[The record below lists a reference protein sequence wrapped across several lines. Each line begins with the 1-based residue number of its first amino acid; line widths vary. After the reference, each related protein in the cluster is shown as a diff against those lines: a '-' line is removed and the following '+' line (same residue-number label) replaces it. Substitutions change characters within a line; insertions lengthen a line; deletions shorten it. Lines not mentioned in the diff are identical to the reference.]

1 MKKAFTIIELV
12 IVISVLIILIGITIP
27 SMRGMQQS
35 GTLTKVKGELQTF
48 QAAVESYYSNS
59 SPNVYPGVPNFA
71 SNTIGATYLV
81 STTPQILNGPLYDP
95 LNPAGSTEYGYY
107 LSPNG
112 QYYAISSVGPNGHWG
127 CFAPGTMVLLA
138 NGDKKTIENLKV
150 GDVLLG
156 SQKSRNTVV
165 HLQIMRKQNRKIY
178 AFNNGRSFVTGDHP
192 FMTTKGW
199 EALDPPL
206 AQKQHQ
212 GLKVG
217 KLQVNDRLII
227 LNNESIQ
234 IKKISSKVFK
244 DAIVYSPQLDGN
256 HTYYADGFLV
266 HNSASPTPVSVNNS
280 GVVSKYNGSS
290 SDDICVSNGTGC

>member
-59 SPNVYPGVPNFA
+59 SPNVYPGPPGA
-71 SNTIGATYLV
+71 SSNTIGATYLV
-81 STTPQILNGPLYDP
+81 SATPQILNSPLYDP
-95 LNPAGSTEYGYY
+95 FNPAGSTEYGYY
-107 LSPNG
+107 LSANG
-112 QYYAISSVGPNGHWG
+112 QYYVVSSMGPNGHWG

-138 NGDKKTIENLKV
+138 NGDKKTIEHLKV
-150 GDVLLG
+150 GDILWG

-165 HLQIMRKQNRKIY
+165 HLQIMRKQDRKIY
-178 AFNNGRSFVTGDHP
+178 AFNNGRYFVTGDHP
-192 FMTTKGW
+192 FMSTNGW
-199 EALDPPL
+199 KALDPPI
-206 AQKQHQ
+206 AQKQHP

-217 KLQVNDRLII
+217 LLQVNDRLIT
-227 LNNESIQ
+227 LKGSIQ
-234 IKKISSKVFK
+234 IKKISFKTFK
-244 DAIVYSPQLDGN
+244 DAVVYNPQLDGN
-256 HTYYADGFLV
+256 HTYYADDFLV
-266 HNSASPTPVSVNNS
+266 HNIPPSCANVNNA

-290 SDDICVSNGTGC
+290 SDDICITNGTGC